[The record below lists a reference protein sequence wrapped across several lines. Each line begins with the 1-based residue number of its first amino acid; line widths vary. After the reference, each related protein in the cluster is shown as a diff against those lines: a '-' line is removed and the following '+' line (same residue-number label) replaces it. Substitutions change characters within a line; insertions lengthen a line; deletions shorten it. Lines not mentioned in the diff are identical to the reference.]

1 MVDLL
6 FQCPPLPHYIVSGE
20 DTYARG
26 ARHISRSRI
35 GVFDLI
41 VVTKGVLFL
50 AEKEDNRIQE
60 HALTPG
66 DFHILRPDLLHYA
79 PQPCTE
85 PTSFCWLHFHTT
97 GHWRP
102 LRESVEPLAE
112 ERDFFHIKQVML
124 SIQATGH
131 LPGLES
137 AVQKL
142 EELRLLDR
150 EPARVSLYKQQLL
163 FQNLLLQLS
172 ESQHPSLSLAPAYQ
186 LAERAG
192 VFLKQNY
199 RQPLTSAQIGKA
211 LSFHPA
217 YINRC
222 LKQVY
227 GLTALEYLTKVRVD
241 MAKLLL
247 MNTTYSIERIAA
259 EVGYASPTYFI
270 RRFKELEAQTPLAY
284 RRSLQP

>member
-1 MVDLL
+1 MADLL

-41 VVTKGVLFL
+41 LVTKGKLFL
-50 AEKEDNRIQE
+50 AEKDGNREQE
-60 HALTPG
+60 HVLTAG
-66 DFHILRPDLLHYA
+66 DFHILRPDLMHYA
-79 PQPCTE
+79 PEPCTE

-112 ERDFFHIKQVML
+112 ERDFIRIKQFIL
-124 SIQATGH
+124 SIPATGH
-131 LPGLES
+131 LSGLEA
-137 AVQKL
+137 AVQTL
-142 EELRLLDR
+142 EELHLLDR
-150 EPARVSLYKQQLL
+150 EPARMSEYKQQLL
-163 FQNLLLQLS
+163 FQNLLLQLT
-172 ESQHPSLSLAPAYQ
+172 ESQHPSLPLAPAYQ

-199 RQPLTSAQIGKA
+199 RLPLTNTQIGA
-211 LSFHPA
+211 ELSFHPA

-227 GLTALEYLTKVRVD
+227 GLTALEYLTKIRVD

-247 MNTTYSIERIAA
+247 MNTTYSVEHIAA

-270 RRFKELEAQTPLAY
+270 RRFKELESQTPLAY